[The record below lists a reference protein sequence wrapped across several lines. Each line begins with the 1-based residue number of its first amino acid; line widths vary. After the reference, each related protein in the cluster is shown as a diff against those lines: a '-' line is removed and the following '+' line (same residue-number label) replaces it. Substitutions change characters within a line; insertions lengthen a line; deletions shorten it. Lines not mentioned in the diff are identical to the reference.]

1 MPSVIFEKKDRIAH
15 IRLNRP
21 DKLNALGV
29 EIVEELS
36 QAWLD
41 FKEDNQLLVAVLSA
55 EGKAFSSG
63 LDVESMNVKGF
74 NVERASPLF
83 HEVFKPVITAVHG
96 YVLGW
101 GLFLAL
107 DCDIRLAAD
116 DAEFGLPE
124 ARLNIPSIPALR
136 LPYYIPRGVA
146 YEMSFTAMRINAQRA
161 YEIGLINHVIPKDK
175 LLFSAN
181 EWAEKVCANG
191 PLAIRA
197 QKLMYERSK
206 TMGLRDAEIMAPV
219 VYAPVRESEDR
230 KEAIQ
235 AFREKRKP
243 EWKMR

>member
-1 MPSVIFEKKDRIAH
+1 MPSVIFEKKDRIAY

-36 QAWLD
+36 HSWLD
-41 FKEDNQLLVAVLSA
+41 FKADDQSLVAVLSA
-55 EGKAFSSG
+55 EGRAFSSG
-63 LDVESMNVKGF
+63 LDVESLNVKGF

-83 HEVFKPVITAVHG
+83 HEVFKPVIVAMHG

-107 DCDIRLAAD
+107 DCDIRLAAE

-136 LPYYIPRGVA
+136 LPLYIPRGIA
-146 YEMSFTAMRINAQRA
+146 YEMSFTALRIKAQRA
-161 YEIGLINHVIPKDK
+161 FEIGLINQVVSKDK
-175 LLFSAN
+175 LLASAN
-181 EWAEKVCANG
+181 EWAEKICENG

-197 QKLMYERSK
+197 QKFMYERTK
-206 TMGLRDAEIMAPV
+206 TMSLHDAEIIAPII
-219 VYAPVRESEDR
+219 YTPVRTSEDR

-243 EWKMR
+243 VWKLR